1 MCIPSE
7 ILELVM
13 KFDWLIKCLYSLCSV
28 ISPYLIISS
37 SSGNNFYI
45 HGGIEKKDGKIPT
58 NRFYCLDSSMTW
70 NEITSPTCPSLSH
83 HAAVE
88 LGNRYLVLVGG
99 WTGKTRTSNV
109 YVYDTEKK
117 FWSFPTVTGFPE
129 GGGLSSHTA
138 THMDNG
144 VILVLGREGGLRTQ
158 RKHGSGFLL
167 HGSPDNKQ
175 FTYSE
180 YTQATSSRSGHT
192 ANVAASTLFIIGGRD
207 NELLEYKSSF
217 KSVVTD
223 KGATEKFIEVAQK
236 LKPLEKYPSGRKNH
250 VTVTGQGALLIHGG
264 ETFDGKS
271 KEPVGDMFILTAKP
285 IKMYKVGTTDI
296 NRAGHVCGTVDGKI
310 ILHGGVG
317 KGNLVYG
324 DTHILTFHI

>member
-1 MCIPSE
+1 MASGGK
-7 ILELVM
+7 LLMDWELVYPVVPNLA
-13 KFDWLIKCLYSLCSV
+13 FHAGCTI
-28 ISPYLIISS
+28 
-37 SSGNNFYI
+37 GNNFYI

-83 HAAVE
+83 HAA
-88 LGNRYLVLVGG
+88 
-99 WTGKTRTSNV
+99 KTWQW
-109 YVYDTEKK
+109 
-117 FWSFPTVTGFPE
+117 F
-129 GGGLSSHTA
+129 SSS
-138 THMDNG
+138 
-144 VILVLGREGGLRTQ
+144 R
-158 RKHGSGFLL
+158 
-167 HGSPDNKQ
+167 SPDNKQ

-236 LKPLEKYPSGRKNH
+236 LKPLDKYPSGRKNH

-296 NRAGHVCGTVDGKI
+296 NREGHVCGTVDGKI